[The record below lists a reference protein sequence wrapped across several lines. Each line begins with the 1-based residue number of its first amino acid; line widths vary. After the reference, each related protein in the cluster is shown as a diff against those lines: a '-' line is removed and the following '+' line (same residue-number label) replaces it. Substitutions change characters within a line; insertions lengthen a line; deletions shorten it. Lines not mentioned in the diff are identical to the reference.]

1 MKEFERQVFEDFKQ
15 FANVVEAWALYDS
28 IVISP
33 TLYGSEAGA
42 GGWFNNFVQ
51 FGQQETHSFF
61 KTRTEGTA
69 GLPYCNQQSADSM
82 DFAFIAD
89 SIGLAIHGPA
99 VNVEGVAAA
108 PDGAGGDLTNQDDL
122 VSHWF
127 STDLPRHMA
136 IQLRVQ
142 QDIRAEVTAMHC
154 PPGYGAIGSGTA
166 FQSDAVVNFGD
177 IPVMTNA
184 VVQGVPLLS
193 NRYPL
198 PSPIGIPRTATIEGI
213 LHVSEY
219 ARNILTQIEG
229 PQNYQFNSN
238 DGLPP
243 YTFFQKRYSVQF
255 SLIGQRLVQQRG
267 QYHR

>member
-1 MKEFERQVFEDFKQ
+1 MKEFEREVFQDFKK

-28 IVISP
+28 IIISP
-33 TLYGSEAGA
+33 TLFGSEAGA
-42 GGWFNNFVQ
+42 GGWFTTFLA
-51 FGQQETHSFF
+51 FGQQEQHSFF

-89 SIGLAIHGPA
+89 SIGLAVQSPA
-99 VNVEGVAAA
+99 PDVEGR
-108 PDGAGGDLTNQDDL
+108 PNPGDGVPGDLDQQDDL
-122 VSHWF
+122 ISHWF
-127 STDLPRHMA
+127 STDLPRHMG
-136 IQLRVQ
+136 IQFKVQ
-142 QDIRAEVTAMHC
+142 QDIRAEITAMHC
-154 PPGYGAIGSGTA
+154 PPGYGALGSGTA
-166 FQSDAVVNFGD
+166 FPGQTTAAYGD
-177 IPVMTNA
+177 IPFMSNA
-184 VVQGVPLLS
+184 VTQGVPLLS

-219 ARNILTQIEG
+219 ARSILQGIIG
-229 PQNYQFNSN
+229 PQQYQFNSDN
-238 DGLPP
+238 GLPP
-243 YTFFQKRYSVQF
+243 YTFFGRRYILQF